1 MKLNTLLAASYNDKK
16 AISKLEKKHGYKK
29 DKELSNGNNGIFY
42 NTQNKKLIHTV
53 AGTKSL
59 GDVATDI
66 SLLTGQLKN
75 TARYAE
81 SKSVLEKAKK
91 KYNQPTA
98 IIAGSSLGGAITNYI
113 AGKNDKAITH
123 NAGFTFNQKSRP
135 NVKHYRTRG
144 DIVSLLGAA
153 NNNMKTLPHHN
164 AAANWNGNIIGN
176 ALKAHSINSIAD
188 QKIFV

>member
-1 MKLNTLLAASYNDKK
+1 MPKLTTLLNAGYGDKK
-16 AISKLEKKHGYKK
+16 AISKLEKRGFKK
-29 DKELSNGNNGIFY
+29 DKELSTVNNGVFY
-42 NTQNKKLIHTV
+42 NTQNKKLIQTI
-53 AGTKSL
+53 AGTRSL
-59 GDVATDI
+59 GDVATDV

-98 IIAGSSLGGAITNYI
+98 IIAGHSLGGAITNYI

-135 NVKHYRTRG
+135 NVKHYRTSG

-164 AAANWNGNIIGN
+164 AAANWNGNIIN
-176 ALKAHSINSIAD
+176 AALNAHKVNSI
-188 QKIFV
+188 KGGNIFV